1 MSADHYL
8 FNAKFANC
16 TSHLFANLVL
26 LFWKFWIQ
34 LLLDPAFIFVL
45 ISLWGNPFKVCFP
58 NFLLQ
63 LSKLKFSPRVSQLGA
78 QNLWIVEAKNF
89 ARVTFCFDKVT
100 SSDRCA
106 PHLLSLGITLV
117 MGGLGNCLFFFEH
130 CTQSSRSGQSSLLWN
145 QARHK
150 DLDSWWWWGWW
161 WHWSWWYF
169 IGPCPV
175 KYHPADIAYCIIAGQ
190 CYIDPSQG
198 SKGSF
203 SVQCGSAR
211 AYLIRLGKS
220 HHVPAVHL
228 IIFPY
233 TATNLK
239 NHHPNFFRN

>member
-1 MSADHYL
+1 MEIFFAKLLRSGAAQSAEYNGVKALLMSADHYL

-106 PHLLSLGITLV
+106 PHLLLLGITLV
-117 MGGLGNCLFFFEH
+117 RGGLGNCLFFFEH
-130 CTQSSRSGQSSLLWN
+130 CTQSSRSGQSSLLSN
-145 QARHK
+145 QSK
-150 DLDSWWWWGWW
+150 TQGSWFLMMMGMVMTLKLTILYRPMSGKVSSGGHCVLHYCRPVL
-161 WHWSWWYF
+161 HWSF
-169 IGPCPV
+169 P
-175 KYHPADIAYCIIAGQ
+175 GQ
-190 CYIDPSQG
+190 
-198 SKGSF
+198 
-203 SVQCGSAR
+203 
-211 AYLIRLGKS
+211 
-220 HHVPAVHL
+220 
-228 IIFPY
+228 
-233 TATNLK
+233 
-239 NHHPNFFRN
+239 

>member
-1 MSADHYL
+1 MSANHYL

-16 TSHLFANLVL
+16 TSQLFANSVP

-106 PHLLSLGITLV
+106 PHLLLLGITLV
-117 MGGLGNCLFFFEH
+117 RGGLGNCLFFFEH
-130 CTQSSRSGQSSLLWN
+130 CTQSSWPCHSSLLSN
-145 QARHK
+145 QSK
-150 DLDSWWWWGWW
+150 TQGSWFLMVVTLKLMILYRPMSGKVSSGGHCVLHYCRPVL
-161 WHWSWWYF
+161 HWSF
-169 IGPCPV
+169 P
-175 KYHPADIAYCIIAGQ
+175 GQ
-190 CYIDPSQG
+190 
-198 SKGSF
+198 
-203 SVQCGSAR
+203 
-211 AYLIRLGKS
+211 
-220 HHVPAVHL
+220 
-228 IIFPY
+228 
-233 TATNLK
+233 
-239 NHHPNFFRN
+239 